1 MVRLPKLELSFF
13 HVFPY
18 SKRNG
23 TKASTLK
30 GEINGKIAKARVSR
44 LLELS
49 NACREK
55 DMKRFNPVQV
65 LIERQQDGYYT
76 GYTNQYHP
84 CKILSDIPLSGRITI
99 EWQRIEDGTYY
110 GKKD

>member
-1 MVRLPKLELSFF
+1 MNVEN
-13 HVFPY
+13 VIC
-18 SKRNG
+18 N
-23 TKASTLK
+23 
-30 GEINGKIAKARVSR
+30 
-44 LLELS
+44 
-49 NACREK
+49 
-55 DMKRFNPVQV
+55 V

>member
-1 MVRLPKLELSFF
+1 MVRLPKLEFQDCLNFQM
-13 HVFPY
+13 HVE
-18 SKRNG
+18 K
-23 TKASTLK
+23 
-30 GEINGKIAKARVSR
+30 
-44 LLELS
+44 
-49 NACREK
+49 K